1 MHLHF
6 LTFVFK
12 NSFVSKIVENYITT
26 IRQVQSIKIVHKPR
40 LVVMQYQ
47 AVKVLITYIVL
58 WLRVR
63 QLHSSTALKSSDLLR
78 CLMPRL
84 LARGHSCGRLTL

>member
-26 IRQVQSIKIVHKPR
+26 IWQVQSIKIVHKPR

-58 WLRVR
+58 WLRVS
-63 QLHSSTALKSSDLLR
+63 QLH
-78 CLMPRL
+78 
-84 LARGHSCGRLTL
+84 